1 MPEEVTVE
9 LHFDTEVDLCDDAVG
24 RSRYERFYSVRSNY
38 ARENMYSKTFA
49 RAFEGTF
56 ACEVEATTVD
66 SQTTQAWGAIHKT
79 LYESL
84 LDKIKK

>member
-1 MPEEVTVE
+1 
-9 LHFDTEVDLCDDAVG
+9 
-24 RSRYERFYSVRSNY
+24 
-38 ARENMYSKTFA
+38 MYSKTFA